1 MTALLGLIVPTRT
14 EEMGESS
21 RFIRHDPCPN
31 CDSSDALAVYTDHSF
46 CFACQTF
53 TKGETAEKAPK
64 PRPIQPM
71 TTLEDLK
78 PWESDHYRGIP
89 KRVLDQYGIVQTDNG
104 VVFQYRNDS
113 GKHIAQKFRT
123 NDKKTFWK
131 GDPKSVEG
139 FGTHIGNPSRHDAA
153 AICEGEFDA
162 PTIYF
167 ATHGKVVGI
176 SVPNGAQ
183 NAANFVR
190 KKLDFFSRFKIIYVA
205 TDMDEPGNAAANSLV
220 ELFDPGQVRRVVF
233 PRKDAND
240 TLQELGGQAVKEAV
254 YAAKELR
261 PDGIKP
267 ASAYAGIVNKPP
279 ERRAT
284 NCAFGFW
291 NDKTPFYDNQ
301 LIVLIAGSGIGK
313 TTFAR
318 ALALHDMERNI
329 KVGWIGLEE
338 TAEEAI
344 FRFVGMAAGIQLH
357 ARQNYAGLT
366 DEQLQDIAQADK
378 FVTGSGSLELFD
390 HFGSLDEKVILQ
402 RMSYMVRSLGCQH
415 IYLDHL
421 TIIGSGLAQDTRH
434 LDSMITKI
442 RSFIA
447 ATKCTVFAISHL
459 NRSSGGE
466 NFENGATPELNN
478 IRSSHSIV
486 QLADTIWALSRS
498 RGTNTTHSRCLKNR
512 MLGRLGYSGSF
523 HFNEQTQSLNHVWE
537 DPDTQF

>member
-1 MTALLGLIVPTRT
+1 
-14 EEMGESS
+14 MGESK
-21 RFIRHDPCPN
+21 FIRHDPCPT
-31 CDSSDALAVYTDHSF
+31 CDSSDGLAVYSDHSF
-46 CFACQTF
+46 CFVCQTF
-53 TKGETAEKAPK
+53 TKGETPEKAPK
-64 PRPIQPM
+64 QRHLPPM
-71 TTLEDLK
+71 IEGGMT
-78 PWESDHYRGIP
+78 PWGSDHYRGIP
-89 KRVLDQYGIVQTDNG
+89 KRVLDQYGIVKTDDG
-104 VVFQYRNDS
+104 ICFQYRNDS
-113 GKHIAQKFRT
+113 GKHIAQKFRS
-123 NDKKTFWK
+123 DEKKISWR
-131 GDPKSVEG
+131 GDAKAVAG
-139 FGTHIGNPSRHDAA
+139 FGSHLANPVHHDAI
-153 AICEGEFDA
+153 AICEGECDA
-162 PTIYF
+162 PSIYHS
-167 ATHGKVVGI
+167 THGKVVGI

-183 NAANFVR
+183 NAANFVK
-190 KKLDFFSRFKIIYVA
+190 KKLDFFSRFKIIYVS
-205 TDMDEPGNAAANSLV
+205 TDMDEPGNEAADSLV
-220 ELFDPGQVRRVVF
+220 ALFEPGQVRRVVF
-233 PRKDAND
+233 PKKDAND

-284 NCAFGFW
+284 NCSFGFW

-318 ALALHDMERNI
+318 ALALHDMERGI

-366 DEQLQDIAQADK
+366 DDQLQDIAQADK

-390 HFGSLDEKVILQ
+390 HFGSMDEKVILQ

-415 IYLDHL
+415 LYLDHL

-466 NFENGATPELNN
+466 NFENGATPELHN

-498 RGTNTTHSRCLKNR
+498 RGTNTTHSQCLKNR
-512 MLGRLGYSGSF
+512 MLGRLGYAGSF
-523 HFNEQTQSLNHVWE
+523 HFSEETQSLKHSWE
-537 DPDTQF
+537 DPATPF

>member
-1 MTALLGLIVPTRT
+1 
-14 EEMGESS
+14 MGES
-21 RFIRHDPCPN
+21 RFVRHDSCPD
-31 CDSSDALAVYTDHSF
+31 CDSSDALAVYSDHTF
-46 CFACQTF
+46 CFACQKF
-53 TKGETAEKAPK
+53 TKGEATEKAPRQEPFRPMK
-64 PRPIQPM
+64 PI
-71 TTLEDLK
+71 EDLP

-89 KRVLDQYGIVQTDNG
+89 KRVLDQYNILKTETG
-104 VVFQYRNDS
+104 VAFLYRDDS
-113 GKHIAQKFRT
+113 GKNIAVKQRS
-123 NDKKTFWK
+123 NEKKISWK
-131 GDPKSVEG
+131 GDAKSVAG
-139 FGTHIGNPSRHDAA
+139 FGSHLANPSHHDAI

-162 PTIYF
+162 PSVYA
-167 ATHGKVVGI
+167 ATSGKIVGV

-183 NAANFVR
+183 NAANFV
-190 KKLDFFSRFKIIYVA
+190 KKKFNFFSQFKVIYVC
-205 TDMDEPGNAAANSLV
+205 TDNDDPGNAAADDLV
-220 ELFDPGQVRRVVF
+220 ALFEPGQVRRVVF
-233 PRKDAND
+233 PKKDAND
-240 TLQELGGQAVKEAV
+240 TLQELGAHALKEAIS
-254 YAAKELR
+254 AAKELR
-261 PDGIKP
+261 PDGIRP
-267 ASAYAGIVNKPP
+267 ASDYAGIANKPP

-318 ALALHDMERNI
+318 ALALHDMERGI

-338 TAEEAI
+338 TAEEAV
-344 FRFVGMAAGIQLH
+344 FRFIGMAAGIQLH

-366 DEQLQDIAQADK
+366 DEQIQNIAQADK

-402 RMSYMVRSLGCQH
+402 RMKYMVMSLGCQH
-415 IYLDHL
+415 LYLDHL

-466 NFENGATPELNN
+466 NFENGATPELHN

-486 QLADTIWALSRS
+486 QLADSIWALSRK
-498 RGTNTTHSRCLKNR
+498 RGENTTHSTCLKNR
-512 MLGRLGYSGSF
+512 MLGRLGYAGSF
-523 HFNEQTQSLNHVWE
+523 HFDEQTQSLNHTWE
-537 DPDTQF
+537 DQAIPF